1 MTKDRLQDRLSY
13 PPRGLRAS
21 RAAAYLGMSQSSFL
35 ALVDERIMP
44 QPKRIKGMSIWD
56 RYALDAAFDRL
67 SKNESDPPPKR
78 KNTADI
84 IMGFDRDE

>member
-1 MTKDRLQDRLSY
+1 MTGKLQDHLAY
-13 PPRGLRAS
+13 PPRGLRGP
-21 RAAAYLGMSQSSFL
+21 RAAAYLGMSESSFL
-35 ALVDERIMP
+35 ALVAEGVMP
-44 QPKRIKGMSIWD
+44 QPKRVKGMSIWD